1 MGLIARYLIPN
12 LEIAAAQGF
21 VSPAD
26 EAILREQLSR
36 LNVSAFGGDQDLYMS
51 SKTAI
56 KNTIDH
62 YAEIYYNKVA
72 SGEIDA
78 NLPPNYNKET
88 GTEIPR
94 GLPSR
99 QLIYLKTWG
108 HSWSGHGSLF
118 PY

>member
-1 MGLIARYLIPN
+1 MIADTFDSN

-62 YAEIYYNKVA
+62 YA
-72 SGEIDA
+72 D
-78 NLPPNYNKET
+78 L
-88 GTEIPR
+88 
-94 GLPSR
+94 L
-99 QLIYLKTWG
+99 QQ
-108 HSWSGHGSLF
+108 GSVR
-118 PY
+118 